1 MTATSK
7 SISANHA
14 LVELGAQ
21 QMRVVMATRSLDY
34 ACYGGGARHTLELA
48 HALRELGC
56 TVQLVSLERRD
67 PPGNR
72 SSFVDAFH
80 PVLRPPLDLFCL
92 NAKLVLEKGKYDVAH
107 SQSRDGFAFF
117 LRKRL
122 PLVTTM
128 HGLTAARVVLQD
140 GYRPSTRVL
149 AGLERLVCTRADH
162 VIATSHSVESK
173 LARWLGIGGEHVSV
187 ICNGVDIHRFNPR
200 VLAEVVRQRY
210 GLGDHF
216 IVCVSRLERGRFV
229 ESLVSIATSVLS
241 QLPRTKMVIVGEG
254 PERLRL
260 AQLFKLHGCDENV
273 ILVGPKDDRE
283 LPSFYA
289 AADICIM
296 PMAYQVPELV
306 MLEAMA
312 CGKPVIFTSRGFC
325 ELEGD
330 FVHERN
336 IIMAK
341 DEQDIADR
349 SVQMLMDS
357 RKRQAIGAAG
367 RATVVS
373 KYSWPMIASKTLK
386 VYESVL

>member
-1 MTATSK
+1 
-7 SISANHA
+7 
-14 LVELGAQ
+14 
-21 QMRVVMATRSLDY
+21 
-34 ACYGGGARHTLELA
+34 
-48 HALRELGC
+48 
-56 TVQLVSLERRD
+56 
-67 PPGNR
+67 
-72 SSFVDAFH
+72 
-80 PVLRPPLDLFCL
+80 
-92 NAKLVLEKGKYDVAH
+92 
-107 SQSRDGFAFF
+107 
-117 LRKRL
+117 
-122 PLVTTM
+122 
-128 HGLTAARVVLQD
+128 
-140 GYRPSTRVL
+140 
-149 AGLERLVCTRADH
+149 
-162 VIATSHSVESK
+162 
-173 LARWLGIGGEHVSV
+173 
-187 ICNGVDIHRFNPR
+187 
-200 VLAEVVRQRY
+200 
-210 GLGDHF
+210 
-216 IVCVSRLERGRFV
+216 
-229 ESLVSIATSVLS
+229 
-241 QLPRTKMVIVGEG
+241 MVIVGEG